1 MAAERDDHRIGG
13 PDPGTAAAVA
23 GGAHRAPESEQ
34 PAPHRFGSRA
44 PHVIRRS
51 RPLHLTWRVAVFLL
65 GLAVVAGGVL
75 LLPLPGPGWVVI
87 FAGMAVWATEFVWAQ
102 RVLAWT
108 RAKVT
113 EAGRRALDPRVR
125 RRNTLITAAI
135 VVVLIGGAVA
145 YVVTYGFDLP
155 WDLV

>member
-1 MAAERDDHRIGG
+1 MTAERDDHRIGEPG
-13 PDPGTAAAVA
+13 GTAGATTPA
-23 GGAHRAPESEQ
+23 GAHRAPESER

-135 VVVLIGGAVA
+135 IAVLVGGAVA
-145 YVVTYGFDLP
+145 YLVQYGFHLP